1 MEIARESAQQTA
13 NRLQRGPPDQDE
25 VPKPLKLKP
34 LNGWSLYEVT
44 ISQLQEHYAEGHFTA
59 VEFTQF
65 ALERIR
71 VANPY
76 VEAVLETNPDALIIA
91 KQLDEERKGGKVRG
105 PLHGVPILVKDNIA
119 TKDSMQTTAGS
130 WALLG
135 SVVPQDA
142 FVVTRLRRAGAVL
155 LGKANLSEW
164 ASARSKSDST
174 GYSPRGGQVRN
185 PFDLRK
191 TPHGSS
197 SGSAVAVSANV
208 APCALG
214 TETDSSII
222 GPASMNGVVGIKP
235 TVGLTSRSG
244 VIPISEH
251 MDTVGP
257 FGRTVADAVA
267 VLDAIACPDE
277 EDEYTMTTAA
287 GGRPGEG
294 ASYFSHLSTAE
305 ALRGA
310 RFGLPMKRCWDKVPP
325 GCRRVASRVL
335 DAIRRAG
342 AEIVEVDLPSVE
354 ERVNAEGTWDW
365 EHGAPA
371 ESEFTVAKVDA
382 YNGINAYLRN
392 LCEAPV
398 RSLEDV
404 IAYNID
410 YAGTEGGVP
419 GVAPAYPDG
428 QDNFLEIA
436 ATKGVRDAT
445 YHAALRHIRT
455 QTRENGIDAAL
466 NYHGDVTT
474 GGIGD
479 GADGSNSGSG
489 GPPTT
494 VTASTSANTKPLD
507 ALLFC
512 DRLGIGQQYA
522 AQAGYP
528 IICIPIGVDD
538 GGIPVSLSVQHTAWR
553 EADLVK
559 CASAIEDLW
568 NRENG
573 WRATPTFRNL
583 HAKNIPLELV
593 D

>member
-1 MEIARESAQQTA
+1 MDTAQISAQRTPSQL
-13 NRLQRGPPDQDE
+13 RQDPPGQDD
-25 VPKPLKLKP
+25 VPKQLKVHN
-34 LNGWSLYEVT
+34 LNEWALYEVT
-44 ISQLQEHYAEGHFTA
+44 VSQLQAHYAEGHFTA
-59 VEFTQF
+59 IEYTRFC
-65 ALERIR
+65 LDRIH
-71 VANPY
+71 VINPY
-76 VEAVLETNPDALIIA
+76 IEAVIETNPDALLIA
-91 KQLDEERKGGKVRG
+91 KRLDDERRGGKIRG
-105 PLHGVPILVKDNIA
+105 PLHGVPILIKDNIA

-135 SVVPQDA
+135 SLVPKDA
-142 FVVTRLRRAGAVL
+142 FVISRLRDAGAVL

-164 ASARSKSDST
+164 ASARSKNDST
-174 GYSPRGGQVRN
+174 GYSPRGGQARN
-185 PFDLRK
+185 PFNLRK

-208 APCALG
+208 VPLALG

-257 FGRTVADAVA
+257 FARTVADAVA
-267 VLDAIACPDE
+267 ALDAIACRDD
-277 EDEYTMTTAA
+277 EDEYTMAPD
-287 GGRPGEG
+287 RKQEG
-294 ASYFSHLSTAE
+294 SYLSYVSTAE

-325 GCRRVASRVL
+325 GCKRVASRVL
-335 DAIRRAG
+335 DAIRGAG
-342 AEIVEVDLPSVE
+342 AEIFEVDFPSVE
-354 ERVNAEGTWDW
+354 ERVNEEGTWDW
-365 EHGAPA
+365 EHGEPA
-371 ESEFTVAKVDA
+371 KSEFTVAKVDA
-382 YNGINAYLRN
+382 YNGINAYLRS
-392 LCEAPV
+392 LRQTPM
-398 RSLEDV
+398 RSIEDV
-404 IAYNID
+404 IEYNREN
-410 YAGTEGGVP
+410 AGTEGGVP

-445 YHAALRHIRT
+445 YRSALGHTRR

-466 NYHGDVTT
+466 NDNFRE
-474 GGIGD
+474 GISV
-479 GADGSNSGSG
+479 ADGSSDSRATMAT
-489 GPPTT
+489 PK
-494 VTASTSANTKPLD
+494 ALD

-512 DRLGIGQQYA
+512 DRRGIGQQYA

-559 CASAIEDLW
+559 WASAIEDLW
-568 NRENG
+568 NGENG